1 MASEAPERGASS
13 ALLVLI
19 ADLVAASGETA
30 RGLHRVLPSETVR
43 VRIAS
48 IGVGEETVETR
59 IRVCWT
65 RRSPRDACSSA
76 SGLATGEGL
85 EVVRVAAASRVH
97 EGVALASGGVIV
109 VASRGGSARA
119 DGERKVAER
128 GARDAHW
135 ISADSR
141 RGIRHGIRLHATLL
155 DAWTIRVEPAADGGV
170 LEDGDAEGLRTTA
183 SLRVDVAY
191 RDAGCH

>member
-65 RRSPRDACSSA
+65 RRSPRDACEGSFFFSSHSPVA
-76 SGLATGEGL
+76 PQVDWQL
-85 EVVRVAAASRVH
+85 ERDWKLF
-97 EGVALASGGVIV
+97 ALPPHP
-109 VASRGGSARA
+109 
-119 DGERKVAER
+119 EYMKEL
-128 GARDAHW
+128 HW
-135 ISADSR
+135 P
-141 RGIRHGIRLHATLL
+141 
-155 DAWTIRVEPAADGGV
+155 VE
-170 LEDGDAEGLRTTA
+170 E
-183 SLRVDVAY
+183 S
-191 RDAGCH
+191 